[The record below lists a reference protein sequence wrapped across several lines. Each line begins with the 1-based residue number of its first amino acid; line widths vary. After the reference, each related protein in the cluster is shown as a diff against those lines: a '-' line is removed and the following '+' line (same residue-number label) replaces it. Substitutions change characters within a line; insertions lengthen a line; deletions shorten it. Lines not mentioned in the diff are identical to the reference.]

1 VRAAVAFLTALG
13 GARPPDATT
22 FDWFPLV
29 GAGLGLALGGLWW
42 VATEAWPGPVAAAVV
57 VVADLAITGMLHFD
71 GLVDSADGLLPPLA
85 PARRLEV
92 MADPHVGA
100 FGVATAAAVLLVRW
114 ASLAALRPGIL
125 LVAGLWC
132 LSRTAMAIVARTQP
146 YVRGEGGL
154 AHSFAMTGA
163 GTRARPSNA
172 WPRVRGWLALGA
184 GVALAGLLL
193 GFWRPGPG
201 AAAGG
206 AALLAVVGLVLL
218 ARRRIGGY
226 TGDVLGACGVVAE
239 SAGLIVAAAK
249 W

>member
-1 VRAAVAFLTALG
+1 MRAAVAFLTPFG
-13 GARPPDATT
+13 GARPPDART

-29 GAGLGLALGGLWW
+29 GACLGLALGGLWW
-42 VATEAWPGPVAAAVV
+42 VATRAWTSPVAAAVV
-57 VVADLAITGMLHFD
+57 VVADLAITGLLHFD
-71 GLVDSADGLLPPLA
+71 GLVDSADGLLPPLT

-100 FGVATAAAVLLVRW
+100 FGVVVAGAVLLVRW
-114 ASLAALRPGIL
+114 TSLMALRPGVL

-146 YVRGEGGL
+146 YVRGAGGL
-154 AHSFAMTGA
+154 AHSFGVASSEPL
-163 GTRARPSNA
+163 RLRQ
-172 WPRVRGWLALGA
+172 WLPLGA
-184 GVALAGLLL
+184 GLGLAGLLL
-193 GFWRPGPG
+193 GLWRVGPG

-206 AALLAVVGLVLL
+206 AALVSVAAVVLL

-226 TGDVLGACGVVAE
+226 TGDVLGACGVLAE
-239 SAGLIVAAAK
+239 SAGLLVAAAR